1 MRLRS
6 EATGDLETRTDTPW
20 NVRGGTGIVSEP
32 RKSGESLC
40 VRPLLPLKEA
50 MSNACLAPS
59 RHPALRLLAV
69 LLACVAGFA
78 AVPTAAAQALSD
90 TKVSVKAASALL
102 KAAPGDTFPIAVEF
116 DIAPE
121 WHVWTSESQ
130 VRGLPKGMTTFDG
143 AVYTAIDVAADP
155 AAAATVAVADIQW
168 PAPHGVKADL
178 GEGEQTFA
186 VYEGKA
192 VAFVPVVLGASA
204 SGTVTFRITVDFQA
218 CSTTCLA
225 PASVERT
232 VTVEVAPGARESAG
246 PGETPMFAG
255 FDATVFGRIGANPA
269 AGGAGATARAK
280 PITVPLFGWDFELDP
295 EGAAFLPI
303 MLLLAFVGG
312 GILNFTPCVLPVI
325 PLKVMGLAGAAAGDR
340 RRTFMLGL
348 AMTAGVVGFWLA
360 LGLLLSSVKGFEQS
374 NQLFQYPA
382 FTIGVG
388 VFIALMAIGMAGFF
402 SVGLP
407 QWVYA
412 IEPKHESIGGSVM
425 FGVMTAVLS
434 TPCTAP
440 LMGAAAGWAVTTKS
454 ASTIMLVFFTI
465 GLGMGTPYLV
475 LSAYPQ
481 LARKLPKSGPASDV
495 LKQVMGLLLLAAAIY
510 FIGAGI
516 NGLLEEPITLHWWL
530 IGITG
535 AAAGAWLV
543 RRTLQIAKSGT
554 AKATFVAVGLFIA
567 AVSLAI
573 PPTLTHERLPWRK
586 YSEAALVE
594 AGKAGK
600 VVVLDFTAE
609 WCLNCKT
616 FEKTILE
623 SDSVALVLNEPDVAL
638 LKADITSKSAPGT
651 AKLAELG
658 RVTIPLLVV
667 YAPNGTEVFK
677 SEAYTREQV
686 IEAVRKAQGK

>member
-1 MRLRS
+1 
-6 EATGDLETRTDTPW
+6 
-20 NVRGGTGIVSEP
+20 
-32 RKSGESLC
+32 
-40 VRPLLPLKEA
+40 
-50 MSNACLAPS
+50 
-59 RHPALRLLAV
+59 
-69 LLACVAGFA
+69 
-78 AVPTAAAQALSD
+78 
-90 TKVSVKAASALL
+90 
-102 KAAPGDTFPIAVEF
+102 
-116 DIAPE
+116 
-121 WHVWTSESQ
+121 
-130 VRGLPKGMTTFDG
+130 
-143 AVYTAIDVAADP
+143 
-155 AAAATVAVADIQW
+155 
-168 PAPHGVKADL
+168 
-178 GEGEQTFA
+178 
-186 VYEGKA
+186 
-192 VAFVPVVLGASA
+192 
-204 SGTVTFRITVDFQA
+204 
-218 CSTTCLA
+218 
-225 PASVERT
+225 
-232 VTVEVAPGARESAG
+232 
-246 PGETPMFAG
+246 
-255 FDATVFGRIGANPA
+255 
-269 AGGAGATARAK
+269 
-280 PITVPLFGWDFELDP
+280 
-295 EGAAFLPI
+295 
-303 MLLLAFVGG
+303 
-312 GILNFTPCVLPVI
+312 
-325 PLKVMGLAGAAAGDR
+325 MGLAGAAAGDR

-638 LKADITSKSAPGT
+638 LKADITSKSAAGT